1 MCGLVSNQRAGTLL
15 SLIERVDA
23 MLDGE
28 TFMLSAAAKT
38 RIDVVYSWQFIAD
51 EYGSLFHRNYQ

>member
-1 MCGLVSNQRAGTLL
+1 
-15 SLIERVDA
+15 